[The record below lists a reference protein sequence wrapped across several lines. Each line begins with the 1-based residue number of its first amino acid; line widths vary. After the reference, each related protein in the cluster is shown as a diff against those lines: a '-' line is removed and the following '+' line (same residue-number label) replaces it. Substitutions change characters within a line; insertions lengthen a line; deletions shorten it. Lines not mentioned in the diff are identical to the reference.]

1 MKVTGW
7 DNGLCQDYDKGLGRW
22 FANRLGARQ
31 QLRQDFKM
39 TQLITVDRA
48 TLEQCLAAT
57 LGVVHGDA
65 VFGKPVKE
73 AISSL
78 RAALANAEPA
88 QQVPDM
94 FWNHDDAETLYGSIE
109 EFLNDEICNGTPLE
123 VGDVRVIQRAVSMPK
138 IQVRI
143 TAVHDE
149 ECEADYVEEPYVKA
163 AP

>member
-1 MKVTGW
+1 
-7 DNGLCQDYDKGLGRW
+7 
-22 FANRLGARQ
+22 
-31 QLRQDFKM
+31 M
-39 TQLITVDRA
+39 TQILIDRT
-48 TLEQCLAAT
+48 TLEQMVDALNEVDQHVDLKRYDTAPNEV
-57 LGVVHGDA
+57 LFDVVMEA
-65 VFGKPVKE
+65 MVKG
-73 AISSL
+73 